1 MNSIVNAT
9 AGRDTGCVQEATP
22 ASPPPNPFVGP
33 VPLDVGQKLHGRR
46 RETEEL
52 SDLLVS
58 KRIVVLFSPSGA
70 GKTSL
75 IRAGLIPKLKDAYEL
90 DALPIVR
97 LGHRDPECDSDAS
110 INRYRLATLHSLE
123 KLRDKGARRTAR
135 DLRAYTLKQYFEEC
149 VSAAIGHDPGAQ
161 PHYPLLILDQLEE
174 LFTADPLD
182 VNQKR
187 EFLDEL
193 GSLLRGG
200 VPGQSGGE
208 TGVPIWAL
216 FAIREDH
223 LAELQPYLDLVP
235 TALAFRYR
243 LDALG
248 VDAAREAIGAT
259 AGGDWMDPDV
269 PQRLVDDLCTVS
281 VRGADGKETFQ
292 PGRFVEPV
300 QLQVVCRGLWE
311 KIVARQGR
319 RIEAGDVQSCGHSEV
334 DRALREFFDEEVA
347 VAATGAGVSERKLRE
362 WIEGQLISASGVR
375 IQTLRDRTMLGRND
389 DAITRLVDAH
399 LLRSDTRDGHD
410 WIELP
415 HDRLVTPVRAAN
427 EAWELEHLQPFQKQ
441 AKYWNQATG
450 EHARHLLLAE
460 DELATAK
467 AWVRTHTEDLTREEI
482 EYLDAS
488 EQEIVRK
495 AQEVAQEALHNA
507 REQKERT
514 RRKVMTWIFAAVVLG
529 LLATWATIER
539 EQKTQAT
546 ERSTVYREIGLAR
559 ELGWTGEAL
568 ERMLKLRVDAAA
580 ADEGLLLHFVDNA
593 ALEKLL
599 PAPKADKVLSR
610 FVDNAIRQQL
620 VRSPAALVRELQPR
634 NNVVWSLAF
643 TGDGNRLLAGS
654 WDGHMSVQDVAQ
666 DGAAVIETP
675 DLRTTTYAVAID
687 DAKGLV
693 VSTHGDGRALLW
705 RLNGR
710 ELQRVAVLVPST
722 NRARTQLTS
731 ADFSGD
737 GRWLAVAGWN
747 KKVDVWD
754 LTDPGKPVHAASF
767 RATDAPI
774 ESITFVPGRDEAG
787 QQRLASTDYDGN
799 VRLWSIGEGMS
810 EQPKPLREFSIHDH
824 EGRDVGISVSA
835 VDPSGRY
842 FVAGDTEGSVHLWDL
857 ALNDRT
863 SNGVLLGRATY
874 GTGPQDT
881 GVKGI
886 AFAPKSNEFVSVGV
900 DGYVVRWVLPSDASD
915 LEDLKKHVVAQRF
928 KLGERLFSVAYR
940 PHEPGQIAV
949 GGTRSIVLLDL
960 GRGPGPALSAP
971 LPDSSGQTKWQTL
984 SMDAQGTHIAARDG
998 NGSIRLWLRDEH
1010 GRIRAMPE
1018 WTLAQAN
1025 ASAFALSPDGQRVLT
1040 VDCHGGPTEW
1050 LLRTGTRPELVPAST
1065 ARVPSDCPSGPS
1077 ARPSFSPDGRFL
1089 ATADDNTL
1097 RLWQR
1102 GGPGAGAWSESS
1114 SSTLLQPGVDNTNT
1128 PNRDPISVMTFSA
1141 DSHYLAVGAGSG
1153 EVRLWRMDKGSGT
1166 NASAPSAHVDVGRQ
1180 VNVLTFNADGTKLL
1194 AGGDDGILTACSV
1207 PSLTVSNVFYRHE
1220 QSITGAV
1227 YAWPKGPGE
1236 RAVLITADS
1245 DGYVVE
1251 WRQGAGNG
1259 MPTVDLTGRGS
1270 SPVRAIALSRNGTFL
1285 VTAGDDLLAWDLSPG
1300 AVQATADAYA
1310 KRSYDEPAASAKEDA
1325 Q

>member
-1 MNSIVNAT
+1 MNSIVDT
-9 AGRDTGCVQEATP
+9 AGGCATGPVLGTTP

-33 VPLDVGQKLHGRR
+33 VPLDVGQQLHGRR

-58 KRIVVLFSPSGA
+58 KRVVLLFSPSGA

-75 IRAGLIPKLKDAYEL
+75 IRAGLIPRLKEAYEME
-90 DALPIVR
+90 ALPIVR
-97 LGHRDPECDSDAS
+97 LGHRDPACDCVAS
-110 INRYRLATLHSLE
+110 INRYRLATLLSLE
-123 KLRDKGARRTAR
+123 KLREEGARRSAR
-135 DLRAYTLKQYFEEC
+135 DLCAYTLKRYFEEC
-149 VSAAIGHDPGAQ
+149 VSAALGRDADGQ

-193 GSLLRGG
+193 GNLLRGG
-200 VPGQSGGE
+200 VPGPWSGE
-208 TGVPIWAL
+208 TGVPLWAL
-216 FAIREDH
+216 FAIREDR

-248 VDAAREAIGAT
+248 VDAAREAIGET
-259 AGGDWMDPDV
+259 AGSDWMDAEV

-281 VRGADGKETFQ
+281 VRGADGRETFR

-311 KIVARQGR
+311 KIVSRQRR
-319 RIEAGDVQSCGHSEV
+319 RIEAGDVQSCGNSEV
-334 DRALREFFDEEVA
+334 DRALREFFDEEVGA
-347 VAATGAGVSERKLRE
+347 AATDAGVSERKLRE
-362 WIEGQLISASGVR
+362 WIERRLISASGVR
-375 IQTLRDRTMLGRND
+375 MQTLRDRALLGRND

-399 LLRSDTRDGHD
+399 LLRSDAREGHE

-427 EAWELEHLQPFQKQ
+427 EAWELEHLQSFQKQ

-467 AWVRTHTEDLTREEI
+467 AWVRTHTEDLTSEEI
-482 EYLDAS
+482 EFLNAS
-488 EQEIVRK
+488 EQEI
-495 AQEVAQEALHNA
+495 AQAALNNA

-514 RRKVMTWIFAAVVLG
+514 RRKRMAGIFAAVVLG
-529 LLATWATIER
+529 LLATWATIEH

-546 ERSTVYREIGLAR
+546 ERSTVYREAGSAR

-568 ERMLKLRVDAAA
+568 EAMLKLQVDAAA
-580 ADEGLLLHFVDNA
+580 ADAGLLLHFVNNA
-593 ALEKLL
+593 ALRKRL
-599 PAPKADKVLSR
+599 PTAETGGVLSR
-610 FVDNAIRQQL
+610 FVDNTIRQQL

-654 WDGHMSVQDVAQ
+654 WDGHLAVQDVAQ
-666 DGAAVIETP
+666 DGAAVIESP
-675 DLRTTTYAVAID
+675 DLRTTTYAVAIN

-693 VSTHGDGRALLW
+693 ASTHGDGRALLW

-710 ELQRVAVLVPST
+710 ELQRLAVLVPIT

-731 ADFSGD
+731 AGFSGD

-754 LTDPGKPVHAASF
+754 LADPGKPVHAASF
-767 RATDAPI
+767 RAADAPI
-774 ESITFVPGRDEAG
+774 ESITFVPGTDEAG
-787 QQRLASTDYDGN
+787 QQRLASTDYVGN
-799 VRLWSIGEGMS
+799 VRLWSIGENMP
-810 EQPKPLREFSIHDH
+810 EQPKPLREFSIRDH
-824 EGRDVGISVSA
+824 EGREVGISVSA
-835 VDPSGRY
+835 VDPAGRY

-857 ALNDRT
+857 ALDDRT
-863 SNGVLLGRATY
+863 RNGILLGRATY
-874 GTGPQDT
+874 GAGPQDT

-900 DGYVVRWVLPSDASD
+900 DGYVVRWVLPTDAPD
-915 LEDLKKHVVAQRF
+915 LTDLKKHVVAQRF

-971 LPDSSGQTKWQTL
+971 LPDSVGQTKWQTL
-984 SMDAQGTHIAARDG
+984 SMDAQATHIAARDG
-998 NGSIRLWLRDEH
+998 DSSIRLWLRDAH

-1025 ASAFALSPDGQRVLT
+1025 ASAFALSPDGQRVVT
-1040 VDCHGGPTEW
+1040 VDCHGWPTEW
-1050 LLRTGTRPELVPAST
+1050 LLRTGSRPELVSAAT
-1065 ARVPSDCPSGPS
+1065 AGAPGDCPGGPA

-1089 ATADDNTL
+1089 ATANDNIL
-1097 RLWQR
+1097 RLWR
-1102 GGPGAGAWSESS
+1102 RTGPGAGAWSESS
-1114 SSTLLQPGVDNTNT
+1114 SSSLLQTGVDDTST
-1128 PNRDPISVMTFSA
+1128 PTRDPISVLTFSA

-1153 EVRLWRMDKGSGT
+1153 EVRLWSTDKGPGT
-1166 NASAPSAHVDVGRQ
+1166 SAFAPSAHVDVGRQ
-1180 VNVLTFNADGTKLL
+1180 VNALTFNVDGKTLL
-1194 AGGDDGILTACSV
+1194 AGGDDGILTACAV
-1207 PSLTVSNVFYRHE
+1207 PSLAVTHVFYRHE
-1220 QSITGAV
+1220 QSITGAF

-1236 RAVLITADS
+1236 R
-1245 DGYVVE
+1245 
-1251 WRQGAGNG
+1251 
-1259 MPTVDLTGRGS
+1259 
-1270 SPVRAIALSRNGTFL
+1270 
-1285 VTAGDDLLAWDLSPG
+1285 
-1300 AVQATADAYA
+1300 
-1310 KRSYDEPAASAKEDA
+1310 
-1325 Q
+1325 